1 MKNQYMF
8 HSGVKGM
15 KWGVRKQ
22 QSDHKKAR
30 SEYKQ
35 RLKEA
40 SYDRSYARDAGT
52 AAGTVVGVS
61 LIGPAAKLITRFALK
76 RTGNTY
82 YSELSTAAGLGAAAL
97 TALGATGFMEIEM
110 RRQLKQGQN
119 PIEAM
124 RENSRKE
131 RSSIK

>member
-22 QSDHKKAR
+22 RSDRKKAR

-35 RLKEA
+35 RLKET
-40 SYDRSYARDAGT
+40 SYDRSYARGAG
-52 AAGTVVGVS
+52 ALAGAVVGVH
-61 LIGPAAKLITRFALK
+61 LTAPAAKLITRFALK
-76 RTGNTY
+76 RTGNKY
-82 YSELSTAAGLGAAAL
+82 YSELSTAAGIGAAAL
-97 TALGATGFMEIEM
+97 TVLSGIGFMEIEM
-110 RRQLKQGQN
+110 RSLLKRGQN
-119 PIEAM
+119 PVEDM
-124 RENSRKE
+124 RENARKE